1 MPGTNGVQGNGWIGA
16 SQDGN
21 YNNVQPIYWKI
32 GVPHRLR
39 AGAAG
44 KTYSA
49 EAVAVK
55 ATAW

>member
-1 MPGTNGVQGNGWIGA
+1 MAFRAMDGLERGTR
-16 SQDGN
+16 QDGN

-32 GVPHRLR
+32 GVPPRLR